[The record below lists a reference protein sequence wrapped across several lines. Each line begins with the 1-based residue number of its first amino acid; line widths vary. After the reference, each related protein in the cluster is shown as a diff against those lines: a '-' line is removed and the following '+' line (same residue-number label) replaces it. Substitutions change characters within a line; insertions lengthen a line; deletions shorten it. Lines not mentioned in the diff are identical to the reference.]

1 MTKGQRICT
10 IFLVA
15 LLSMPASEAAADDR
29 EVATSEVSPKVAAR
43 LKLAAQAIRF
53 VKRGIPHAGN
63 QHEHVYDTKG
73 NSYYRTQATRTTR
86 IGNRVESPALKT
98 LASKDP
104 LAAKA
109 ATIAATSGG
118 NCGEHSV
125 LAMHYLSGLDTKQTL
140 TRAGVQGVDHAFVL
154 IGDLKNDPLHEI
166 VVVDAWVTN
175 PQPLLYSDF
184 SFKKDRSK
192 ILTFDVVKNVGNK
205 TRQARRALT
214 RGLRASFAKRPEPL
228 LKKTTAD
235 HKNLKGLW
243 FQEHASTKNHKY
255 QVKDSKGKLKNVKLT
270 SAIQLK
276 KAGEPVVKHTPT
288 TRVGTRVS
296 TTRAS
301 TRTTTRTTARRTP
314 RARVART
321 APVRGH

>member
-1 MTKGQRICT
+1 MRVTRPISV
-10 IFLVA
+10 ILLIA
-15 LLSMPASEAAADDR
+15 LLAMPATEAAADDR
-29 EVATSEVSPKVAAR
+29 EVVISEVSPKVAAR

-53 VKRGIPHAGN
+53 VKRGIPKAGN
-63 QHEHVYDTKG
+63 QHEHIFDTKG
-73 NSYYRTQATRTTR
+73 NSYYRTQATRRTN
-86 IGNRVESPALKT
+86 IGSRVESPTLKAL
-98 LASKDP
+98 AGKDR
-104 LAAKA
+104 LAASA
-109 ATIAATSGG
+109 ATIAATKGG

-125 LAMHYLSGLDTKQTL
+125 LAMHYLSGLDTGQTL

-184 SFKKDRSK
+184 SFKKERSK
-192 ILTFDVVKNVGNK
+192 ILTFDTVKEVGNK

-228 LKKTTAD
+228 LKKVSAD

-243 FQEHASTKNHKY
+243 YQEHASQKNHKY
-255 QVKDSKGKLKNVKLT
+255 KIKGSDGKLKNIKLT
-270 SAIQLK
+270 RAIAVK
-276 KAGEPVVKHTPT
+276 KVGEPAVKRSP
-288 TRVGTRVS
+288 
-296 TTRAS
+296 S
-301 TRTTTRTTARRTP
+301 TRTATTGTRTSVRATRTTARRG
-314 RARVART
+314 ARRTSART

>member
-1 MTKGQRICT
+1 MRVAHRIST

-15 LLSMPASEAAADDR
+15 LLTLPATEAAADDR
-29 EVATSEVSPKVAAR
+29 EVVHSEVSPKVAAR

-53 VKRGIPHAGN
+53 VKRGIPKAGN

-86 IGNRVESPALKT
+86 IGNRVESPALKA

-125 LAMHYLSGLDTKQTL
+125 LAMHYLSGLDTGQTL

-184 SFKKDRSK
+184 SFKKERSK
-192 ILTFDVVKNVGNK
+192 ILTFDVVKKVGNT

-243 FQEHASTKNHKY
+243 FQEHASQKNHKY
-255 QVKDSKGKLKNVKLT
+255 QVKGSKGALKNVKLT
-270 SAIQLK
+270 SALQIK
-276 KAGEPVVKHTPT
+276 KSGQPVVKQSPA
-288 TRVGTRVS
+288 TRVGTRAS
-296 TTRAS
+296 T
-301 TRTTTRTTARRTP
+301 TRTTTRATRTTPRRTARP
-314 RARVART
+314 RVART

>member
-1 MTKGQRICT
+1 MRVATRIPS
-10 IFLVA
+10 IFLVLLLA
-15 LLSMPASEAAADDR
+15 LPATEAAADDR
-29 EVATSEVSPKVAAR
+29 EVVHSEVSEKVAAR

-53 VKRGIPHAGN
+53 VKRGIPKAGN
-63 QHEHVYDTKG
+63 QHEHIYDTKG
-73 NSYYRTQATRTTR
+73 NSYYRTQAARRTN
-86 IGNRVESPALKT
+86 ISSRVESPALKS

-125 LAMHYLSGLDTKQTL
+125 LAMHYLSGLDTGQTL
-140 TRAGVQGVDHAFVL
+140 TRAGVEGVDHAFVL

-166 VVVDAWVTN
+166 VVVDAWVTD

-184 SFKKDRSK
+184 SFKKERSK
-192 ILTFDVVKNVGNK
+192 IRTFDVVKNVGNK

-235 HKNLKGLW
+235 HANLKGLW
-243 FQEHASTKNHKY
+243 YQEHASQKNHKY
-255 QVKDSKGKLKNVKLT
+255 QVKAKDGTLKKVKLT
-270 SAIQLK
+270 SAILIK
-276 KAGEPVVKHTPT
+276 KTGEPAVKRSPSARVTTPT
-288 TRVGTRVS
+288 T
-296 TTRAS
+296 A
-301 TRTTTRTTARRTP
+301 TRTTVRGTRPRTG